1 MLRHGSTSDMLY
13 QLILSGAWRCAMPCT
28 CMLCGCVV
36 LHAHEG
42 QLDMQAN
49 GYSQPKPKAKPRVER
64 NRVLVTGGAGFVGS
78 HLCAYLVK
86 RGDHVSCLNHQ
97 HTSGT

>member
-1 MLRHGSTSDMLY
+1 
-13 QLILSGAWRCAMPCT
+13 
-28 CMLCGCVV
+28 
-36 LHAHEG
+36 
-42 QLDMQAN
+42 MQAN

-86 RGDHVSCLNHQ
+86 RGDHVSAFSSATFVPGPCSTWLFAVGNALACAATRTAEGPGIEPPLDLRNKMA
-97 HTSGT
+97 TSQFAI

>member
-1 MLRHGSTSDMLY
+1 MVH
-13 QLILSGAWRCAMPCT
+13 
-28 CMLCGCVV
+28 V
-36 LHAHEG
+36 
-42 QLDMQAN
+42 QAN

-86 RGDHVSCLNHQ
+86 RGDHVSM
-97 HTSGT
+97 